1 MKISELS
8 PESRQPPPPH
18 AGLIADLSKAVTD
31 VESSAA
37 SATSPEKLAADLR
50 RVLTNLASAASTSSF
65 TEAFTVQVW
74 GLGPRLWNAVVDRA
88 NSTALAGSPDALA
101 VEAEIR
107 QAAPELLRLAG
118 IPDSIPSAAV
128 KVASFF
134 HRSGL
139 AWLDLGRV
147 DLASACFEKATPL
160 VSAAATE
167 EDRGVLLDIN
177 LARAR
182 AASDAGDQ
190 ALAVALLSRSKPL
203 AAASPE
209 GAKSLAQ
216 GYLSI
221 GEATLSAKH
230 SNPAVEASSL
240 FTEALDLCE
249 KVASPSGAS
258 PRTPPYGGAIPKTPN
273 LEGLKRRC
281 LRFLA
286 LERLEAQDYEGVLRC
301 IRVSRASLGLEEEH
315 PSIGVMAMRAWIGSG
330 NVAEADKELEK
341 LMANALATENLCV
354 SAAEAY
360 LAAAGPEA
368 ARKVLIAL
376 AARCRAGGAAA
387 AVRVVKQVI
396 DGGGG
401 GTGRARAIAELVSD
415 ERVVALFD
423 GPGNTHERGTMH
435 ALLWNCC
442 HLEFGTSGTEHF
454 HAKNY
459 DTSADLIERS
469 MLYVS
474 RDEESRSRRADCFRV
489 LGICHIALQHLD
501 RALEFINE
509 AYKVVEP
516 NIKCAFLKV
525 KIHLQKREEDE
536 AFKQMKTMVGCVDF
550 NPEFLTLTAHE
561 AMACKSGRVAVA
573 SLTFLLGLYS
583 AEKPMP
589 MPEVAVVRNLIELL
603 SREPGTE
610 AEILKYS
617 RRAKQRMSDI
627 GVESFFGSGIVG
639 GRELNWFADICW
651 NMGLRASKDKK
662 YNFSAEFFE
671 LAAEFFGSSNAEC
684 DENRSKV
691 CKALVMAVTTM
702 LNAEE
707 LNNSPLSNSDIKKG
721 VEMLSRAG
729 KLLPLISPSVPV
741 ASDQLEANNFF
752 YLHTFNSYQLLGRMG
767 TTAHPQQLQLVKN
780 FASSKA
786 CTPAHLLAL
795 GVTASKGAL
804 PNMLAA
810 EFSLKA
816 CITTGLASQS
826 PNYSVISCAL
836 RKLAC
841 LAGLQDLN
849 GSKSDTAYDVFQQ
862 AYQIVVGLK
871 DGEYPLEEGQWLV
884 ATAWNMSC
892 LPVRLHQAKVARKWM
907 KMGLDL
913 ARHLEGMKEHITSMQ
928 TTFEAFER
936 MSGGE
941 PDECSQEDKAPKTN
955 MAGMSQP
962 VLV

>member
-8 PESRQPPPPH
+8 PEYRQPPPH
-18 AGLIADLSKAVTD
+18 AGLLADISKAVTEA
-31 VESSAA
+31 ESLTSAA
-37 SATSPEKLAADLR
+37 STEKLAAEFR
-50 RVLTNLASAASTSSF
+50 RILANLASAASTSSF
-65 TEAFTVQVW
+65 TEAFALQVW
-74 GLGPRLWNAVVDRA
+74 RLGTRLWNAAVDRA
-88 NSTALAGSPDALA
+88 NSAALAGGSAALA
-101 VEAEIR
+101 AEAEIR
-107 QAAPELLRLAG
+107 QAAPELLLLAG
-118 IPDSIPSAAV
+118 IPDGVPSAAA
-128 KVASFF
+128 KAASFF

-139 AWLDLGRV
+139 AWLDLDRV
-147 DLASACFEKATPL
+147 DLASACFEKGTPL

-167 EDRGVLLDIN
+167 EDRGVLLDLN

-203 AAASPE
+203 AAESPE
-209 GAKSLAQ
+209 GAKSLAE

-221 GEATLSAKH
+221 GEATLSGKH

-240 FTEALDLCE
+240 LTEALDLCE
-249 KVASPSGAS
+249 KAASHSSSS
-258 PRTPPYGGAIPKTPN
+258 PRTPPPYNATPKTPN

-286 LERLEAQDYEGVLRC
+286 LERLQAQDYEGVLRC
-301 IRVSRASLGLEEEH
+301 IRVARASLGMEEEH
-315 PSIGVMAMRAWIGSG
+315 PSIGFMAMRAWIGSG
-330 NVAEADKELEK
+330 NVAEAEKELER
-341 LMANALATENLCV
+341 LMGNASATENLCV

-376 AARCRAGGAAA
+376 AARGRARGANA

-396 DGGGG
+396 DGGGA
-401 GTGRARAIAELVSD
+401 GTGRAKAIAELVSD

-435 ALLWNCC
+435 ALLWSC
-442 HLEFGTSGTEHF
+442 GTEHF

-459 DTSADLIERS
+459 DASADLIERS

-489 LGICHIALQHLD
+489 LGICHIALKHFD

-509 AYKVVEP
+509 AYKVEP

-536 AFKQMKTMVGCVDF
+536 AIKQMKTMVGCVDF

-561 AMACKSGRVAVA
+561 AMACKCFDVAVI

-583 AEKPMP
+583 AGKPMP
-589 MPEVAVVRNLIELL
+589 MPEASVLRNLIELL
-603 SREPGTE
+603 SRKTGAE
-610 AEILKYS
+610 AEILKHL
-617 RRAKQRMSDI
+617 RRAKHQMADL
-627 GVESFFGSGIVG
+627 GVESFFGSGVVG
-639 GRELNWFADICW
+639 GRELNWFADTSW
-651 NMGLRASKDKK
+651 NMALRVTMEKK

-684 DENRSKV
+684 DENRRKV
-691 CKALVMAVTTM
+691 CKALIMAVTIM

-707 LNNSPLSNSDIKKG
+707 LDNSPLSDYDIKKG

-729 KLLPLISPSVPV
+729 KLLPLISPSIPVP
-741 ASDQLEANNFF
+741 SDLLEANNFL

-767 TTAHPQQLQLVKN
+767 TTAYPQQLQLIKN

-786 CTPAHLLAL
+786 CTPDNLLTL
-795 GVTASKGAL
+795 GVTASRGAL
-804 PNMLAA
+804 PNVLAA

-816 CITTGLASQS
+816 CITTALASQS
-826 PNYSVISCAL
+826 PNYRVISCAL
-836 RKLAC
+836 RRLAC

-849 GSKSDTAYDVFQQ
+849 GSKSDAAYDVFQQ

-871 DGEYPLEEGQWLV
+871 DGEYPLEEGQWL
-884 ATAWNMSC
+884 ATTAWNMSC
-892 LPVRLHQAKVARKWM
+892 LPVRLRQAKVARKWM

-913 ARHLEGMKEHITSMQ
+913 ARHLEGMKQHIASMQ
-928 TTFEAFER
+928 TTFESFER
-936 MSGGE
+936 MSGDE
-941 PDECSQEDKAPKTN
+941 PDKCCQEDEAPKDS
-955 MAGMSQP
+955 MSCSMSQP